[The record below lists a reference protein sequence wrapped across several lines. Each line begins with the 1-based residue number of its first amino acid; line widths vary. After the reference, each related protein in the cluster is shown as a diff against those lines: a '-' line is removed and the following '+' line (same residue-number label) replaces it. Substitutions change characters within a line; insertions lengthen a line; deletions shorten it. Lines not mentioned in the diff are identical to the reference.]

1 MQEEK
6 KSIKDMT
13 QEEHLEYNRLFIR
26 KLRDT
31 PEYRQQ
37 EKEYREQNKE
47 KINARIREKV
57 TCTCGCVLSRG
68 NLSTHKKSKQHVK
81 FMESNKIP

>member
-13 QEEHLEYNRLFIR
+13 WEEHMEYNRQFIR
-26 KLRDT
+26 KLRET
-31 PEYRQQ
+31 PEYRQH

-47 KINARIREKV
+47 KFNAQQREKV
-57 TCTCGCVLSRG
+57 TCVCGCVLNRG
-68 NLSTHKKSKQHVK
+68 SLSKHRKSKQHLQ
-81 FMESNKIP
+81 FMEQN

>member
-13 QEEHLEYNRLFIR
+13 GEEHLEYNRLFIR

-31 PEYRQQ
+31 PEYRQH

-47 KINARIREKV
+47 KFNAQQREKV
-57 TCTCGCVLSRG
+57 TCICGCVLSKG
-68 NLSTHKKSKQHVK
+68 NMSRHKKTKQHVE
-81 FMESNKIP
+81 FMEQN

>member
-13 QEEHLEYNRLFIR
+13 GEEHLEYNRLFIR

-31 PEYRQQ
+31 PEYRQH
-37 EKEYREQNKE
+37 EKEYKEQNKE
-47 KINARIREKV
+47 KSM
-57 TCTCGCVLSRG
+57 LSKG
-68 NLSTHKKSKQHVK
+68 KK
-81 FMESNKIP
+81 